1 MARSLPLL
9 PVLLLLALSSLLSVS
24 CRPSPLATSNAS
36 RKPGGGK
43 RGGKPGGKSGGK
55 SGGSK
60 KGVSAVSCPSPW
72 PELDSCPT
80 SESLPQLEDSQTE
93 FPGAVWGAL
102 RPHKVP
108 GARNSPADATWLN
121 KDERDTEVY
130 IEECCSLCA
139 LNDAC
144 EYWTY
149 TRKLDSIK
157 GTCQLFSSQQC
168 APSNAYSA
176 ISAPASSPRT
186 PRSASSSASSPRTH
200 HPVSSPKV
208 SFSFRKAP
216 KDAALPTPGGSDG
229 TGGNGGAGGGT
240 GAGTAGGG
248 LDDPLTGTGGSGGDS
263 SSGDSSGSGGSG
275 GSSSGGGSST
285 GSGTTTTTGNTTCP
299 SFSGCLSACPAGTS
313 AITQLYSDT
322 SAPATSAAAN
332 VARGRLYGVESPAA
346 GWSVLGEAG
355 YLSIGGCCQ
364 ACKAGASND
373 CYYWTW
379 QHDPKEGDYDRA
391 MGDAVTRV
399 RRGQAMTATTGRG
412 NMIQRKG
419 IMIEGCALCSTA
431 RRVASWQTRAFWQH
445 MPHSLSL
452 SRCLFLASVP
462 VCLPS
467 PPSFPG
473 LCTLF
478 HSQAC
483 RFMTDEGFFS
493 PPVFDPAQTN
503 SFMFPLPC
511 YSAV

>member
-1 MARSLPLL
+1 MPRTFVPHSILIP
-9 PVLLLLALSSLLSVS
+9 LLLLVLSSLLSVS

-36 RKPGGGK
+36 KSGGGK
-43 RGGKPGGKSGGK
+43 SGGKRGGSRGGKPGGKPGGK

-60 KGVSAVSCPSPW
+60 KGVSALSCPSPW

-80 SESLPQLEDSQTE
+80 SESLPQLEDAQTE

-108 GARNSPADATWLN
+108 GVRNSPADATWLN

-144 EYWTY
+144 EYWTF
-149 TRKLDSIK
+149 TRRLDSIK

-168 APSNAYSA
+168 AASKAYSA
-176 ISAPASSPRT
+176 ISAPASS
-186 PRSASSSASSPRTH
+186 SASSPRTR

-240 GAGTAGGG
+240 GAGT
-248 LDDPLTGTGGSGGDS
+248 
-263 SSGDSSGSGGSG
+263 
-275 GSSSGGGSST
+275 
-285 GSGTTTTTGNTTCP
+285 
-299 SFSGCLSACPAGTS
+299 
-313 AITQLYSDT
+313 LYSDT

-346 GWSVLGEAG
+346 GWSVIGEAG

-379 QHDPKEGDYDRA
+379 QHDPKEGDYDR
-391 MGDAVTRV
+391 
-399 RRGQAMTATTGRG
+399 
-412 NMIQRKG
+412 
-419 IMIEGCALCSTA
+419 
-431 RRVASWQTRAFWQH
+431 
-445 MPHSLSL
+445 
-452 SRCLFLASVP
+452 
-462 VCLPS
+462 
-467 PPSFPG
+467 G

-483 RFMTDEGFFS
+483 RFMTDEGFLF

-503 SFMFPLPC
+503 TFMFPLPC
-511 YSAV
+511 YSAL

>member
-1 MARSLPLL
+1 MHPAN
-9 PVLLLLALSSLLSVS
+9 LAAGAAAGN
-24 CRPSPLATSNAS
+24 PA
-36 RKPGGGK
+36 G
-43 RGGKPGGKSGGK
+43 
-55 SGGSK
+55 
-60 KGVSAVSCPSPW
+60 
-72 PELDSCPT
+72 
-80 SESLPQLEDSQTE
+80 DSQTE

-108 GARNSPADATWLN
+108 GVRNSPADATWLN
-121 KDERDTEVY
+121 KDERDTAVY

-139 LNDAC
+139 LNDQC
-144 EYWTY
+144 EYWTF
-149 TRKLDSIK
+149 TRRLDSIK

-168 APSNAYSA
+168 APSKAYSA
-176 ISAPASSPRT
+176 LSRPASAP
-186 PRSASSSASSPRTH
+186 ASSPRTH

-216 KDAALPTPGGSDG
+216 KDAALPTPGSSDG

-248 LDDPLTGTGGSGGDS
+248 LDDPLAGTGGSGGDS
-263 SSGDSSGSGGSG
+263 SSGGNSGSGGSSG
-275 GSSSGGGSST
+275 SGGGSST
-285 GSGTTTTTGNTTCP
+285 GSSSTTTTGNTTCP

-346 GWSVLGEAG
+346 GWSVIGEAG

-379 QHDPKEGDYDRA
+379 QHDPTEGDYDR
-391 MGDAVTRV
+391 
-399 RRGQAMTATTGRG
+399 
-412 NMIQRKG
+412 
-419 IMIEGCALCSTA
+419 
-431 RRVASWQTRAFWQH
+431 
-445 MPHSLSL
+445 
-452 SRCLFLASVP
+452 
-462 VCLPS
+462 
-467 PPSFPG
+467 G

-483 RFMTDEGFFS
+483 RFMTEDGFLS

-503 SFMFPLPC
+503 TFMFPLPC